1 MVAAEIAL
9 KSPLIPLC
17 QRGKFSV
24 TVLNPSLAKRGRGDF
39 YQNATEIISTNFGH
53 TTLVGRRIPLKT
65 PQS

>member
-17 QRGKFSV
+17 QRGNFSV

-39 YQNATEIISTNFGH
+39 YQHATEIIQRTSD
-53 TTLVGRRIPLKT
+53 T
-65 PQS
+65 PY